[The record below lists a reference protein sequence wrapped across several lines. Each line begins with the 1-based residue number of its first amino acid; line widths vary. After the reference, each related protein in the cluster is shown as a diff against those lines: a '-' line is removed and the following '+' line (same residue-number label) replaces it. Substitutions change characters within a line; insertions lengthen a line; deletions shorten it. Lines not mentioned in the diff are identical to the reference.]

1 MKTACKFTVVIG
13 VNFERGE
20 VNADGGGIAD
30 GRRTAHLQLAD
41 CRPDF
46 ALRFEMEIFGTA
58 GELCLVDNDEGA
70 FAVVEGDGFH
80 IEDVGAHCMPPKL
93 SDTSIGRVR
102 PPGWS
107 PARARG
113 R

>member
-30 GRRTAHLQLAD
+30 GRRTAHLELAD

-46 ALRFEMEIFGTA
+46 ALCFEAEVFGFVRQ
-58 GELCLVDNDEGA
+58 LRLINDDEGVL
-70 FAVVEGDGFH
+70 FFIEGEGFH
-80 IEDVGAHCMPPKL
+80 IEDVGGHK
-93 SDTSIGRVR
+93 
-102 PPGWS
+102 S
-107 PARARG
+107 PLFV
-113 R
+113 